1 MKRLL
6 LVLFVF
12 LTCFALFAETL
23 SGDMVDA
30 YFNQCNLPFL
40 YSNYWRMNYYR
51 DDFGEETED
60 AYVFYLGS
68 GTYTT
73 DSSTSAS
80 DFYYIITDDKDG
92 ISFYLLSSFL
102 GSNLADGSLKGTF
115 EIAYKVGS
123 KTIRTNGVL
132 ETKKVVF
139 ASAEDSQAFRDILK
153 NPSSVKIVITQDGT
167 VFESKKFN
175 LGTINTSSYY
185 ENWKN
190 AFTYTVSYDAN
201 GGSGKV
207 KGQVVLK
214 GETSLI
220 TDGYSLSRSKYE
232 FTGWNTKADGKGLPY
247 EVGQT
252 VTSTEDITLY
262 AQWKKVLFTV
272 NYDFN
277 GGSGSP
283 IGIQTKKQ
291 GESVCI
297 SNADGLKR
305 SGWKFVGWNTRA
317 DGKGLSYQP
326 DVAYSYDKD
335 ITLFAQWKQTEF
347 KVVYDANGGIGT
359 TITSK
364 KEESTPLTVIDAS
377 AFSRQGYEFSGWNSK
392 ADGSGISYGVGD
404 SYLEDKDITLFA
416 QWKQVEFEISYDSN
430 GGSGTVPT
438 DTKEKLL
445 DIDLSEG
452 LELKRVGYELIGWNT
467 KADGTGKS
475 YRLGAHF
482 FDDKDTVLYA
492 QWIKDEFTISYSPNN
507 GSGTVVNQ
515 TKKRNFNVVIAGG
528 SIFAKPGFKL
538 AGWNTS
544 PSGDGIKYSIG
555 STYSDDMDIK
565 LYAQW
570 EIDDEVVAKLGSL
583 KKYEIVEFGTYN
595 GKPIKWIVLDKNDG
609 KALLLS
615 KDILEKKKFNDKS
628 KRVTWKN
635 CTLRK
640 WLNESFYNDSFNER
654 EKDLICETELETD
667 YSSFFASE
675 VVDYVFI
682 LSSEEYRMLGVEYH
696 LKEQGSSSYWWLRGW
711 NPASPTDYSNYV
723 GYGGSVFS
731 EGGEVYREYGVRPAL
746 WISIQ

>member
-12 LTCFALFAETL
+12 LACFVLFAGTL

-80 DFYYIITDDKDG
+80 DFYYIITDDEDG

-123 KTIRTNGVL
+123 KTVRTNGVL

-153 NPSSVKIVITQDGT
+153 NPSGVKVVITQDGT

-175 LGTINTSSYY
+175 LGTIDTSSYY

-220 TDGYSLSRSKYE
+220 TDGSSLSRSKYE
-232 FTGWNTKADGKGLPY
+232 FVGWNTRADGKGLPY

-252 VTSTEDITLY
+252 ITPTKDIKLY
-262 AQWKKVLFTV
+262 AQWRQVGFSIK
-272 NYDFN
+272 YDSN
-277 GGSGSP
+277 GGLHSIPS
-283 IGIQTKKQ
+283 QTKKQ
-291 GESVCI
+291 GETVMLS
-297 SNADGLKR
+297 SGTGLKR
-305 SGWKFVGWNTRA
+305 SGWEFVGWNTLA
-317 DGKGLSYQP
+317 NGKGLSYQP
-326 DVAYSYDKD
+326 SASYSEDKD
-335 ITLFAQWKQTEF
+335 ITLFAQWEQSIFT
-347 KVVYDANGGIGT
+347 VSYDVNGGEGNSFT
-359 TITSK
+359 VRKKKNVSLTISDG
-364 KEESTPLTVIDAS
+364 STL
-377 AFSRQGYEFSGWNSK
+377 SRHGYEFSGWNSK
-392 ADGSGISYGVGD
+392 ADGSGISYEVGD

-416 QWKQVEFEISYDSN
+416 QWEQTEFEVSYDSN
-430 GGSGTVPT
+430 GGTGTVPS

-452 LELKRVGYELIGWNT
+452 LELKRVGYELVGWNT

-492 QWIKDEFTISYSPNN
+492 QWIKVRFTISYDPNG
-507 GSGTVVNQ
+507 GSGTVFKQ
-515 TKKRNFNVVIAGG
+515 TKKINSDVVIAGG
-528 SIFAKPGFKL
+528 SLFAKPGFKL

-544 PSGDGIKYSIG
+544 PSGDGIKYSTS
-555 STYSDDMDIK
+555 STYSDDMDIT

-570 EIDDEVVAKLGSL
+570 EIDDEVVVKLGSL
-583 KKYEIVEFGTYN
+583 KMYEIVEFGTYN
-595 GKPIKWIVLDKNDG
+595 GQPIEWIVLKKQGG
-609 KALLLS
+609 KTLLLS

-675 VVDYVFI
+675 VVDYIFI
-682 LSSEEYRMLGVEYH
+682 LSSEEYRMLGVEYL

>member
-12 LTCFALFAETL
+12 LTCFALFAGTL

-30 YFNQCNLPFL
+30 YFNQCNLPFF
-40 YSNYWRMNYYR
+40 YSNYWKMNYYR

-201 GGSGKV
+201 GGFGKV

-272 NYDFN
+272 KYDFN

-326 DVAYSYDKD
+326 GVAYSYDKD

-364 KEESTPLTVIDAS
+364 KEESTPLTVIDVS

-404 SYLEDKDITLFA
+404 SYLGDKDITLFA

-544 PSGDGIKYSIG
+544 PTGDGINYSIG
-555 STYSDDMDIK
+555 STYSDDEDIR

-570 EIDDEVVAKLGSL
+570 KIDDEVVAKLGSL

-615 KDILEKKKFNDKS
+615 KDILENKKFNEKS

-640 WLNESFYNDSFNER
+640 WLNESFYNASFTER
-654 EKDLICETELETD
+654 EKELICETELETD

-682 LSSEEYRMLGVEYH
+682 LSSKEYLMSGVEYW
-696 LKEQGSSSYWWLRGW
+696 LKEQDSSSYWWLRGW
-711 NPASPTDYSNYV
+711 NPDSPTDYSNYV

-731 EGGEVYREYGVRPAL
+731 EGGEVSREYGVRPAI

>member
-12 LTCFALFAETL
+12 LACFALFAGTL

-123 KTIRTNGVL
+123 KTVRTNGVL

-139 ASAEDSQAFRDILK
+139 ASAEDSQTFRDILK
-153 NPSSVKIVITQDGT
+153 NPSGVKVVITQDGT

-214 GETSLI
+214 GETFLI

-232 FTGWNTKADGKGLPY
+232 FVGWNTRADGKGLPY

-252 VTSTEDITLY
+252 ITPTKDIKLY

-272 NYDFN
+272 KYDFN

-283 IGIQTKKQ
+283 IGAQTKKQ

-305 SGWKFVGWNTRA
+305 SGWKFLGWNTKA

-326 DVAYSYDKD
+326 GDAYSYDKD

-347 KVVYDANGGIGT
+347 KVAYDANGGIGT
-359 TITSK
+359 TFASK
-364 KEESTPLTVIDAS
+364 KEEGTPLAILDAS
-377 AFSRQGYEFSGWNSK
+377 AFSRQGYEFSVWNTK
-392 ADGSGISYGVGD
+392 ADGTGISYEVGD

-416 QWKQVEFEISYDSN
+416 QWEQTEFEISYDSN
-430 GGSGTVPT
+430 GGTGTIPT

-492 QWIKDEFTISYSPNN
+492 QWILIDEVAAKLDGIEE
-507 GSGTVVNQ
+507 
-515 TKKRNFNVVIAGG
+515 G
-528 SIFAKPGFKL
+528 SIVVLGE
-538 AGWNTS
+538 
-544 PSGDGIKYSIG
+544 
-555 STYSDDMDIK
+555 YSD
-565 LYAQW
+565 
-570 EIDDEVVAKLGSL
+570 
-583 KKYEIVEFGTYN
+583 
-595 GKPIKWIVLDKNDG
+595 KPIEWIVLDRTSSRV
-609 KALLLS
+609 LLLS
-615 KDILEKKKFNDKS
+615 KGIVTRKAFHSSYSN
-628 KRVTWKN
+628 VTWKT
-635 CTLRK
+635 CDIRS
-640 WLNESFYNDSFNER
+640 WLNGSFYNDSFNTN
-654 EKDLICETELETD
+654 EKTHILKTKVFTSRYVTETGDRAGAVTTD
-667 YSSFFASE
+667 
-675 VVDYVFI
+675 DYVFLLSFDEVRLYDNEQI
-682 LSSEEYRMLGVEYH
+682 DSSE
-696 LKEQGSSSYWWLRGW
+696 SDWWLR
-711 NPASPTDYSNYV
+711 SPGSFDRDRLGEYMNSNV
-723 GYGGSVFS
+723 SFVWSYGATSW
-731 EGGEVYREYGVRPAL
+731 EGHAVTEQKGIRPAM